1 MKRRVVVT
9 GLGAVTSLSC
19 QTEDLW
25 KRLLAGESGIHRIQL
40 FDTTGHKVH
49 FGGDVHDWTTGDYMS
64 PKDAKRIDR
73 FTQFAMVAAIDAVRS
88 SGIDFSQLDPF
99 RGGVILGSGIGGL
112 HEIET
117 QVERLLHKGPDKVS
131 AFTIPKLMLNAASGQ
146 VSIEFGL
153 RGPNYAV
160 ATACASATNAIG
172 DAFKAIQYDEADVM
186 ITGGSEAAITPMGIS
201 GFANMRALSE
211 RNDEPQK
218 ASRPFDAD
226 RDGFVLSEGAGMLV
240 FEELEFAKRR
250 GAPILAEVIGYGASA
265 DAGHITQPDEGGIG
279 AARAMKRALEDA
291 QLDPSKVTYINAH
304 GTSTTLGDQAETTA
318 IKRVFG
324 EHARSLSISSTKSQ
338 LGHLLG
344 ASGGVELLISVLAV
358 RDGVIPPTI
367 NLDTPDPACD
377 LDYTPRQA
385 RQRKLTAAMSNSFG
399 FGGHNA
405 SILIAPLA
413 NGHHG
418 S

>member
-19 QTEDLW
+19 RIEDLW
-25 KRLLAGESGIHRIQL
+25 KRILAGESGIHAIRL
-40 FDTTGHKVH
+40 FDTSGHKVH

-64 PKDAKRIDR
+64 PKDAKRLDR
-73 FTQFAMVAAIDAVRS
+73 FTQFAMVAAIDAVRD

-146 VSIEFGL
+146 VSIEYGL

-160 ATACASATNAIG
+160 ATACASATNAMG

-211 RNDEPQK
+211 RNEEPQK
-218 ASRPFDAD
+218 ASRPFDRD

-240 FEELEFAKRR
+240 FEELESAKRR
-250 GAPILAEVIGYGASA
+250 GARIYCEVVGYGASA

-291 QLDPSKVTYINAH
+291 EMDPAQVSYINAH
-304 GTSTTLGDQAETTA
+304 GTSTLLGDQAETTA

-324 EHARSLSISSTKSQ
+324 EHAPRLSISSTKSQ

-344 ASGGVELLISVLAV
+344 ASGGVELLLSVLAL
-358 RDGVIPPTI
+358 RDGIVPPTI
-367 NLDTPDPACD
+367 NLDHPDPACD
-377 LDYTPRQA
+377 LDYTPGQA
-385 RQRKLTAAMSNSFG
+385 RERKLTAAMSNSFG

-405 SILIAPLA
+405 SILIAPL
-413 NGHHG
+413 NGK
-418 S
+418 

>member
-19 QTEDLW
+19 QIEDLW
-25 KRLLAGESGIHRIQL
+25 KRILEGESGIHTIRL
-40 FDTTGHKVH
+40 FDTAGHKVH
-49 FGGDVHDWTTGDYMS
+49 FGGDIHDWTTGDYMS

-73 FTQFAMVAAIDAVRS
+73 FTQFAMVAGIDAVRD
-88 SGIDFSQLDPF
+88 SGIDFSKLDPF

-146 VSIEFGL
+146 LSIEFGL
-153 RGPNYAV
+153 RGPNFAV
-160 ATACASATNAIG
+160 ATACASATNAMG
-172 DAFKAIQYDEADVM
+172 DAFKAIQYDEADTM
-186 ITGGSEAAITPMGIS
+186 ITGGTEAAITPMGIS

-211 RNDEPQK
+211 RNEEPQK
-218 ASRPFDAD
+218 ASRPFDRD

-240 FEELEFAKRR
+240 FEELEHARKR
-250 GAPILAEVIGYGASA
+250 GARIYAEVLGYGASA
-265 DAGHITQPDEGGIG
+265 DAGHITQPDEGGVG

-291 QLDPSKVTYINAH
+291 QVDASHVSYINAH
-304 GTSTTLGDQAETTA
+304 GTSTSLGDAAETTA
-318 IKRVFG
+318 IKLVFS
-324 EHARSLSISSTKSQ
+324 EHARGLSISSTKSQ

-344 ASGGVELLISVLAV
+344 ASGGVELILTILALRDSVV
-358 RDGVIPPTI
+358 PPTI

-377 LDYTPRQA
+377 LDYTPNEPRK
-385 RQRKLTAAMSNSFG
+385 RKLSSAMSNSFG

-405 SILIAPLA
+405 SILVGPLV
-413 NGHHG
+413 NGRA
-418 S
+418 